1 MIQTAFGLTANGSF
15 SSSNISFAMLSGIK
29 VQGTRTSLDGS
40 NAIFLMTSDVNGRK
54 IKTNFTIPVQI
65 GEVQGDTFDETQ
77 TTFDSGTTKF
87 DVG

>member
-1 MIQTAFGLTANGSF
+1 MIQTAFGLTANGTP

-54 IKTNFTIPVQI
+54 IRTNFTIPAQI
-65 GEVQGDTFDETQ
+65 GALQGDTFDETQ
-77 TTFDSGTTKF
+77 TKFDSGNVKF

>member
-1 MIQTAFGLTANGSF
+1 MIQTAFGLTANGTP

-54 IKTNFTIPVQI
+54 IRTNFTIPAQI
-65 GEVQGDTFDETQ
+65 GELQGDTFDETQ
-77 TTFDSGTTKF
+77 TKFDSGNVKF

>member
-1 MIQTAFGLTANGSF
+1 MIQTAFGLTANGTP

-40 NAIFLMTSDVNGRK
+40 NAICLMTSDVNGRQ
-54 IKTNFTIPVQI
+54 IRTNFTIPAQI
-65 GEVQGDTFDETQ
+65 GELEGDTFDETQ
-77 TTFDSGTTKF
+77 TKFDSGDVKC